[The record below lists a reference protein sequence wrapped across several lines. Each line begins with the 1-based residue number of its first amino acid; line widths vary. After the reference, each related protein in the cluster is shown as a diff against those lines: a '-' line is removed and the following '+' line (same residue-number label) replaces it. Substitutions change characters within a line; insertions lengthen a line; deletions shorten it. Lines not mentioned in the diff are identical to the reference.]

1 MFTRRRVKSRRS
13 SLRNVN
19 RWIDKRMPFRLFLI
33 VSMLVSINFRENSLT
48 MVNETEEITD
58 ETAETE
64 AEEIIDPPDI
74 DSKYRMI
81 ILAAQRS
88 KQLQRGAI
96 ARVDL
101 DIRKTKPTRIA
112 MKEFQEK
119 KVNFEILEN

>member
-1 MFTRRRVKSRRS
+1 MVSTC
-13 SLRNVN
+13 RNTSYP
-19 RWIDKRMPFRLFLI
+19 RI
-33 VSMLVSINFRENSLT
+33 ENNMANKEKELE
-48 MVNETEEITD
+48 VEETEEI
-58 ETAETE
+58 
-64 AEEIIDPPDI
+64 EEIVDPPDI

-96 ARVDL
+96 ARVDM

-112 MKEFQEK
+112 MKEFEDR